1 MPIFELDEG
10 RPRLVQPMQP
20 LAGSFAQE
28 CSAVLTHHLSAVAGE
43 PLFAVRWRASAPDH
57 ADLPELLALDATGRP
72 VVVEVVQVVDD
83 DAVVAAL
90 RHAGAA
96 GRLTT
101 TDLARA
107 YHADPSRF
115 GVDYAAFREQ
125 VASGTAASRREG
137 VRLVVLCSEVA
148 AEASDT
154 LGFLRGPGRH
164 VDVLQVGVVR
174 GVDDSRLID
183 VSPLATHEGAR
194 RPVEPTALRLV
205 RSSEAFATAM
215 AYEAERTTPGRR
227 PMTGELRAVTPP
239 PRPTPP
245 APTPIARRTTVTE
258 PTPLPFGP
266 ARETKGDTP
275 KDGRAPGTSG
285 RTNGAPTNLVN
296 PPTQATPATTTTAPA
311 PVTLTPIYGLRTAA
325 EQQLRPRTA
334 AEPPQVAGPRPF
346 IPVSDTPGATAT
358 PDRRLPTT
366 APTTATRDAALA
378 GATRP
383 VDTEAPADTDAPADL
398 DAPTRSTATGA
409 SDLGAPTGLAGLRDL
424 LDATGAPTGVVPG
437 GPGGPTR
444 PAPAPYRIDV
454 AREKDAVTAPTSV
467 LDPVARDEALRDVP
481 PAADEPHPEL
491 ATLAKRRRAV
501 TTLVWV
507 RERRG
512 QRFEALLRSDGFVE
526 LPDGTVHADPDAAAA
541 EVIGA
546 EHAVDG
552 WRAWRLGD
560 GGPTLAE
567 ATGVERS

>member
-43 PLFAVRWRASAPDH
+43 SLFAVRWRASAPDH

-96 GRLTT
+96 GRMTT

-115 GVDYAAFREQ
+115 GIDYAAFREQ
-125 VASGTAASRREG
+125 VAGGSAANRREG

-154 LGFLRGPGRH
+154 LAFLRGPGRQ

-174 GVDDSRLID
+174 GVDDSRLLD

-215 AYEAERTTPGRR
+215 AYEAERTNRGTR
-227 PMTGELRAVTPP
+227 PLTGELRAVTPP

-245 APTPIARRTTVTE
+245 PPTPIARRTTVTE
-258 PTPLPFGP
+258 PTALPFGP
-266 ARETKGDTP
+266 ARDA
-275 KDGRAPGTSG
+275 KDGKPSG
-285 RTNGAPTNLVN
+285 RTNGTPSASGTSTTN
-296 PPTQATPATTTTAPA
+296 PPTRATPATTTTGPA
-311 PVTLTPIYGLRTAA
+311 PMTLTPIYGLRTAA

-346 IPVSDTPGATAT
+346 LPGDAPVGPAGPSRDGATAPT
-358 PDRRLPTT
+358 AVTAPPTTT
-366 APTTATRDAALA
+366 APPTA
-378 GATRP
+378 P
-383 VDTEAPADTDAPADL
+383 VP
-398 DAPTRSTATGA
+398 
-409 SDLGAPTGLAGLRDL
+409 
-424 LDATGAPTGVVPG
+424 
-437 GPGGPTR
+437 
-444 PAPAPYRIDV
+444 PAPDVPPTPFPPMTAVPPTAPVEPAEQPTERAPEPPEPARVVHRVDV
-454 AREKDAVTAPTSV
+454 AREKDAVTAPTAV
-467 LDPVARDEALRDVP
+467 FDPVEHTVPDLP
-481 PAADEPHPEL
+481 PAPDQPHPEL

-512 QRFEALLRSDGFVE
+512 QRFEALLRPDGLVE
-526 LPDGTVHADPDAAAA
+526 LDDGAVHADPDAAAA
-541 EVIGA
+541 AVIGVDYP
-546 EHAVDG
+546 VDG

-567 ATGVERS
+567 ATGVERPL

>member
-28 CSAVLTHHLSAVAGE
+28 CAAVLTHHLSAVAGE

-96 GRLTT
+96 GRMTT

-115 GVDYAAFREQ
+115 GIDFAAFREQ
-125 VASGTAASRREG
+125 VASGTTSSRREG

-174 GVDDSRLID
+174 GVDDSRLLD

-215 AYEAERTTPGRR
+215 AYEPERGTTGRR
-227 PMTGELRAVTPP
+227 PMTGELRSVTPP
-239 PRPTPP
+239 PRPNPP

-266 ARETKGDTP
+266 AREPKDVT
-275 KDGRAPGTSG
+275 KDGRPSTLA
-285 RTNGAPTNLVN
+285 RTGPTPANLTN
-296 PPTQATPATTTTAPA
+296 PPTRATPATTTTAPA
-311 PVTLTPIYGLRTAA
+311 PMTLTPIYGLRTAA

-334 AEPPQVAGPRPF
+334 AEPPEVAGPRPF
-346 IPVSDTPGATAT
+346 VPASETPLPSDTDVHG
-358 PDRRLPTT
+358 RRPAPT
-366 APTTATRDAALA
+366 APTAATE
-378 GATRP
+378 P
-383 VDTEAPADTDAPADL
+383 PADRVVESAEAEPVS
-398 DAPTRSTATGA
+398 APTPAGPA
-409 SDLGAPTGLAGLRDL
+409 SVALTSAAPTSAETLA
-424 LDATGAPTGVVPG
+424 
-437 GPGGPTR
+437 
-444 PAPAPYRIDV
+444 YRIDV
-454 AREKDAVTAPTSV
+454 AREKDAVTAPTAV
-467 LDPVARDEALRDVP
+467 FLPLDDDDE
-481 PAADEPHPEL
+481 PADAPTFLDAPHPEL

-512 QRFEALLRSDGFVE
+512 QRFEAMLRPDGYVE
-526 LPDGTVHADPDAAAA
+526 LEDGSVHADPDVAAAA
-541 EVIGA
+541 VIGA
-546 EHAVDG
+546 ESSVDG

-567 ATGVERS
+567 ATGVDRV

>member
-43 PLFAVRWRASAPDH
+43 PLFAVRWRASAADH

-83 DAVVAAL
+83 DAVVASL

-96 GRLTT
+96 GRMTT

-115 GVDYAAFREQ
+115 GVDFAAFREQ
-125 VASGTAASRREG
+125 VAGGTVASRREG

-148 AEASDT
+148 AEATDT
-154 LGFLRGPGRH
+154 LGFLRGPGRQ

-174 GVDDSRLID
+174 GVDDSRLLD
-183 VSPLATHEGAR
+183 VSPLAIHEGSR

-215 AYEAERTTPGRR
+215 AYEAERTNRGTR
-227 PMTGELRAVTPP
+227 PMTGELRSVTPP

-245 APTPIARRTTVTE
+245 PPTPIARRTTVTE

-266 ARETKGDTP
+266 AREP
-275 KDGRAPGTSG
+275 KNQGRPGTPS
-285 RTNGAPTNLVN
+285 NVN
-296 PPTQATPATTTTAPA
+296 PPTRATPATTTTGPA
-311 PVTLTPIYGLRTAA
+311 PMTLTPIYGLRTAS
-325 EQQLRPRTA
+325 EQQIRPRTA
-334 AEPPQVAGPRPF
+334 AEPPQVDGPRPF
-346 IPVSDTPGATAT
+346 LPGDAPLRPAEA
-358 PDRRLPTT
+358 PPRDGST
-366 APTTATRDAALA
+366 APTAVT
-378 GATRP
+378 
-383 VDTEAPADTDAPADL
+383 V
-398 DAPTRSTATGA
+398 APTALLTPAAPPTTSAPDGEGRTAEDA
-409 SDLGAPTGLAGLRDL
+409 S
-424 LDATGAPTGVVPG
+424 TGAPTPLTPASNPLSPANLVAPMTAVP
-437 GPGGPTR
+437 PTAPVTPE
-444 PAPAPYRIDV
+444 PAPVAYRLDV
-454 AREKDAVTAPTSV
+454 AREKDAVTAPTAV
-467 LDPVARDEALRDVP
+467 LDPADLDE
-481 PAADEPHPEL
+481 PAAPTPAFDEPLPEL
-491 ATLAKRRRAV
+491 ATLAKRRRV
-501 TTLVWV
+501 ITTLVWV

-512 QRFEALLRSDGFVE
+512 QRFEAMLRPDGFVE
-526 LPDGTVHADPDAAAA
+526 LEDGEVFADPDEAAAA
-541 EVIGA
+541 VIGVDY
-546 EHAVDG
+546 AVDG

-567 ATGVERS
+567 AAGVERPY

>member
-83 DAVVAAL
+83 DAVVASL

-96 GRLTT
+96 GRMTT

-115 GVDYAAFREQ
+115 GVDFAAFREQ
-125 VASGTAASRREG
+125 VAGGTVASRREG
-137 VRLVVLCSEVA
+137 VRLVILCSEVA
-148 AEASDT
+148 AEATDT
-154 LGFLRGPGRH
+154 LGFLRGPGRQ

-174 GVDDSRLID
+174 GVDDSRLLD
-183 VSPLATHEGAR
+183 VSPLAIHEGSR

-215 AYEAERTTPGRR
+215 AYEAERTNRGTR
-227 PMTGELRAVTPP
+227 PMTGELRSVTPP

-245 APTPIARRTTVTE
+245 PPTPIARRSTVTE

-266 ARETKGDTP
+266 AREP
-275 KDGRAPGTSG
+275 KNQG
-285 RTNGAPTNLVN
+285 RTTAPSNVN
-296 PPTQATPATTTTAPA
+296 PPTRATPATTTTGPA
-311 PVTLTPIYGLRTAA
+311 PMTLTPIYGLRTAF

-334 AEPPQVAGPRPF
+334 AEPPQVDGPRPF
-346 IPVSDTPGATAT
+346 LPGDAPLRPAEV
-358 PDRRLPTT
+358 PPRDGST
-366 APTTATRDAALA
+366 APTAVTAAPDAPP
-378 GATRP
+378 AT
-383 VDTEAPADTDAPADL
+383 PADAT
-398 DAPTRSTATGA
+398 TGA
-409 SDLGAPTGLAGLRDL
+409 SASTTASNPLSPANLVPPMTAVPPTAPV
-424 LDATGAPTGVVPG
+424 PEPPVVH
-437 GPGGPTR
+437 R
-444 PAPAPYRIDV
+444 VDV
-454 AREKDAVTAPTSV
+454 AREKDAVTAPTAV
-467 LDPVARDEALRDVP
+467 LDPADLDE
-481 PAADEPHPEL
+481 PAAPAFDEPLPEL
-491 ATLAKRRRAV
+491 AILAKRRRV
-501 TTLVWV
+501 ITTLVWV

-512 QRFEALLRSDGFVE
+512 QRFEAMLRPDGFVE
-526 LPDGTVHADPDAAAA
+526 LEDGEVFADPDEAAAA
-541 EVIGA
+541 VIGVDY
-546 EHAVDG
+546 AVDG

-567 ATGVERS
+567 AAGVERPY